1 MPIPTSGRY
10 NTRSPA
16 VPRRSPSI
24 SSPGADP
31 EIPSGSLQ
39 DMTASSA
46 SLSSTGSF
54 YYSAPSTPP
63 VPSAAP
69 PRNLASRIP
78 TPRPRADLDQ
88 SQGVLNGLVADLS
101 SQLQNSRTPTV
112 RLSSPGSLL
121 LSTLQ
126 RIDSITAD
134 LINRDGDGDVAYAS
148 AVTTLTDYLR
158 DCARHAGQGQVVIAP
173 RLLNRYL
180 SAVQAASARRV
191 RAATPPFSQR
201 SVTVSVPTHPRPEQ
215 RDAAEL
221 QHLLT
226 RYGPALNGSTRR
238 YRPDLNV
245 DQIVLD
251 LNTVRNINDPSGRA
265 ARLRVELSEQLSHL
279 SQRTAPSQPPMRRG
293 RSTNVHL
300 AGHDRTRTP
309 SSESRSRS
317 HSRHSGLEGQ

>member
-112 RLSSPGSLL
+112 RLSSTGSLL
-121 LSTLQ
+121 LYTLQ
-126 RIDSITAD
+126 RIDLFTAD
-134 LINRDGDGDVAYAS
+134 MSNRDGSGDVAYAT
-148 AVTTLTDYLR
+148 AITALIDYLR
-158 DCARHAGQGQVVIAP
+158 GCATHAGRGQVVVAP
-173 RLLNRYL
+173 RLLSRYL
-180 SAVQAASARRV
+180 YELQEAASARRV
-191 RAATPPFSQR
+191 RAATPPPTQR
-201 SVTVSVPTHPRPEQ
+201 SVTASAPRRTTQVQ

-221 QHLLT
+221 QQLLT
-226 RYGPALNGSTRR
+226 RYGSVLNGSTQS

-251 LNTVRNINDPSGRA
+251 FNAAQNINDPSGHA
-265 ARLRVELSEQLSHL
+265 ARLRVYLSEQLSHL
-279 SQRTAPSQPPMRRG
+279 SRQLAPGQPPMHRG
-293 RSTNVHL
+293 RSANVHP

-309 SSESRSRS
+309 SSKSRSRS
-317 HSRHSGLEGQ
+317 RS